1 MKKIAH
7 AVAGSLAMLLV
18 LSFLTITILSE
29 LSMDAGNVALA
40 KRIIL
45 YGICLLVP
53 LMAIAGGSGFSLA
66 AGRVGPLV
74 DGKKKRM
81 RLIAA
86 NGMLV
91 MLPSAIWL
99 YYSAV
104 KGEFGSAFV
113 VVQGIELVGGFAQL
127 YLLARNFRDGL
138 RLSGRLRRRPAISR
152 SGS

>member
-1 MKKIAH
+1 MKKIVH
-7 AVAGSLAMLLV
+7 AVAGSLALLLV

-29 LSMDAGNVALA
+29 LSMDAGNVLLA
-40 KRIIL
+40 KRMIL

-53 LMAIAGGSGFSLA
+53 LMAIAGGSGFSLS
-66 AGRVGPLV
+66 AGRVGSLV

-81 RLIAA
+81 RLTAA

-99 YYSAV
+99 YYSAA
-104 KGEFGSAFV
+104 KGEFGPVFL
-113 VVQGIELVGGFAQL
+113 VVQGIELAGGFAQF

-138 RLSGRLRRRPAISR
+138 RMSGRLRRRPAMSR
-152 SGS
+152 AGS

>member
-1 MKKIAH
+1 MKKVAH
-7 AVAGSLAMLLV
+7 AVAGSVALLLV

-29 LSMDAGNVALA
+29 LSMDAENVILA
-40 KRIIL
+40 KRMVL
-45 YGICLLVP
+45 YGIALLIP
-53 LMAIAGGSGFSLA
+53 MMAVTGGSGFSLA

-74 DGKKKRM
+74 ELKKKRM

-99 YYSAV
+99 YYSAA
-104 KGEFGSAFV
+104 KGEFGTAFM
-113 VVQGIELVGGFAQL
+113 VVQAIELVGGFTQL
-127 YLLARNFRDGL
+127 YLLGRNFRDGL

-152 SGS
+152 AGS